1 MAIKLEEKR
10 RFPRITFKAPLHYQ
24 IRGTPEFSNAVTNDL
39 GLGGLN
45 FVTDKF
51 ITPRTS
57 VGLEVYVLS
66 RILSPIGRVAWS
78 SPLAHSDRYKVGV
91 EFLEL
96 DPRERNYLCDFINMQ
111 MGKI

>member
-1 MAIKLEEKR
+1 MAMKLEEKR
-10 RFPRITFKAPLHYQ
+10 RFPRITFKAPIHYQ
-24 IRGTPEFSNAVTNDL
+24 IRGGSEFSNAVSNDL
-39 GLGGLN
+39 SLGGLN

-51 ITPRTS
+51 IAPRTS
-57 VGLEVYVLS
+57 VGLEVDVLS
-66 RILSPIGRVAWS
+66 RILSPIGRVTWL

-96 DPRERNYLCDFINMQ
+96 DPREKNYLRDFIDMQ